1 MDAIFLTSG
10 DVIVDRRFEW
20 ARDLEAKGDLAGAA
34 DVLSQAVELKPDYGA
49 AWFALGALREKLADR
64 TGAILAFEQAKASD
78 VEDRHGASLRL
89 TRLGAQEAAAMSEG
103 YVRTLFDGYAQSF
116 DNALRVGLGYQAPEL
131 MLRAVQA
138 ARPGVTF
145 ATALDL
151 GCGTGLGGAAFRPLC
166 QNLTGV
172 DLSPAM
178 VAQARA
184 KNVYERLVEGE
195 AVGFLRGEAA
205 AQVRYDLILA
215 ADLFGYL
222 DDIAPVLAAAAPLL
236 APDGLIVFSAETHD
250 GGDVILRDT
259 LRYAHG
265 VTHVRAALAAA
276 KLTPVSLVSASS
288 RNEKGVA
295 VPGLIVVAAP

>member
-1 MDAIFLTSG
+1 
-10 DVIVDRRFEW
+10 
-20 ARDLEAKGDLAGAA
+20 
-34 DVLSQAVELKPDYGA
+34 
-49 AWFALGALREKLADR
+49 
-64 TGAILAFEQAKASD
+64 
-78 VEDRHGASLRL
+78 
-89 TRLGAQEAAAMSEG
+89 MSEG
-103 YVRTLFDGYAQSF
+103 YVRTLFDGYAQTF

-138 ARPGVTF
+138 AQPGVTF
-145 ATALDL
+145 AAALDL

-166 QNLTGV
+166 RTLTGV

-178 VAQARA
+178 VAQARS
-184 KNVYERLVEGE
+184 KTIYGRLVEGE
-195 AVGFLRGEAA
+195 AVGFLRDEAV
-205 AQVRYDLILA
+205 AQARYDLVLA

-250 GGDVILRDT
+250 GDDVILRDT

-265 VTHVRAALAAA
+265 VAHVRAALAAA

-295 VPGLIVVAAP
+295 APGLIVVAAP

>member
-49 AWFALGALREKLADR
+49 AWFALGAVREKLADR
-64 TGAILAFEQAKASD
+64 TGAILAFEHAKASD
-78 VEDRHGASLRL
+78 PQDRHGASLRL
-89 TRLGAQEAAAMSEG
+89 TRLGAQQAAAMSEG
-103 YVRTLFDGYAQSF
+103 YVRTLFDGYALSF
-116 DNALRVGLGYQAPEL
+116 DNALRVGLGYQAPEQ
-131 MLRAVQA
+131 MLFAVQA
-138 ARPGVTF
+138 ARPGMTF
-145 ATALDL
+145 DTALDL

-166 QNLTGV
+166 SHLTGI

-178 VAQARA
+178 VAQARI
-184 KNVYERLVEGE
+184 KNVYDRLAEGE
-195 AVGFLRGEAA
+195 ALAFLRDEAA
-205 AQVRYDLILA
+205 AQARYDLVIA

-236 APDGLIVFSAETHD
+236 TPDGVIVFSAETHD
-250 GGDVILRDT
+250 GADVILRDT

-265 VTHVRAALAAA
+265 VAHVRAALAAA
-276 KLTPVSLVSASS
+276 KLTPVSIDLASS
-288 RNEKGVA
+288 RSEKGIA
-295 VPGLIVVAAP
+295 APGLIVVAAH

>member
-34 DVLSQAVELKPDYGA
+34 DVLAQAVELKPDYGA

-78 VEDRHGASLRL
+78 SEDRHGASLRL

-116 DNALRVGLGYQAPEL
+116 DNALRVGLGYRAPEL

-166 QNLTGV
+166 QNL
-172 DLSPAM
+172 
-178 VAQARA
+178 
-184 KNVYERLVEGE
+184 
-195 AVGFLRGEAA
+195 
-205 AQVRYDLILA
+205 
-215 ADLFGYL
+215 
-222 DDIAPVLAAAAPLL
+222 
-236 APDGLIVFSAETHD
+236 
-250 GGDVILRDT
+250 
-259 LRYAHG
+259 
-265 VTHVRAALAAA
+265 
-276 KLTPVSLVSASS
+276 
-288 RNEKGVA
+288 
-295 VPGLIVVAAP
+295 

>member
-49 AWFALGALREKLADR
+49 AWFALGALREKLADP
-64 TGAILAFEQAKASD
+64 TGAIVAFEQAKASD
-78 VEDRHGASLRL
+78 PQDRHGASLRL

-103 YVRTLFDGYAQSF
+103 YVRTLFDGYALTF
-116 DNALRVGLGYQAPEL
+116 DHALRVGLGYQAPEQ
-131 MLRAVQA
+131 MLRVVQA
-138 ARPGVTF
+138 ARPGRVF

-166 QNLTGV
+166 GHLTGI

-178 VAQARA
+178 VAQART
-184 KNVYERLVEGE
+184 KNFYDRLDAGE
-195 AVGFLRGEAA
+195 ALAFLRAEAA
-205 AQVRYDLILA
+205 AQARYDLIVA

-222 DDIAPVLAAAAPLL
+222 DDIAPVLAAATPLL

-250 GGDVILRDT
+250 GDGVILRDT

-265 VTHVRAALAAA
+265 VANVRGALVAA
-276 KLTPVSLVSASS
+276 KLTLISLEEVSS

-295 VPGLIVVAAP
+295 APGLIVVAAP